1 MLHYPNAEQWHT
13 VCRLRGVCNKTV
25 LLQLSMQKICCGQ
38 ELYDRFSTGFAKL
51 YLIEQAN
58 THLNTLSV
66 EGGAVYL
73 NAAFITF
80 VQ

>member
-1 MLHYPNAEQWHT
+1 
-13 VCRLRGVCNKTV
+13 
-25 LLQLSMQKICCGQ
+25 MQKICCVQ
-38 ELYDRFSTGFAKL
+38 ELYDRFSTGVAKL
-51 YLIEQAN
+51 YRIDAN
-58 THLNTLSV
+58 THMNTLSV